1 MPKHAPARDST
12 SPFSHEELQFT
23 EHGSAIQPMRVNG
36 LNHILRQ
43 KTKKKRKNFTLYQK
57 FIEIV

>member
-12 SPFSHEELQFT
+12 FPFNHEELQFT
-23 EHGSAIQPMRVNG
+23 EHGSAIQPMKING
-36 LNHILRQ
+36 LNHILCQ
-43 KTKKKRKNFTLYQK
+43 KTKKQRKNLTLYQK